1 MRGGSFGAFPFFI
14 VMEKEIWKPV
24 VGYEGVYEVS
34 NKGRIKSVERIVDA
48 KNHKIHKRESIRNL
62 KIHNGY
68 YYITLSKNS
77 KNETLAVHRIVA
89 MAFLDKPNEKNH
101 IDHINT
107 NRLDNRVEN
116 LKWCTR
122 LENARNPITR
132 QNVILAHKNESYLKK
147 AQMAKIISGKAK
159 IVYKYSV
166 ENKYIESYESISNA
180 ARSIRNTNFKSVRA
194 RISLVLDKENNVA
207 YGYKWRSQRIEPTQ

>member
-14 VMEKEIWKPV
+14 VMEQEIWRPV

-34 NKGRIKSVERIVDA
+34 NKGRIKSLERIVNT
-48 KNHKIHKRESIRNL
+48 KNRKIHKRESIRNL
-62 KIHNGY
+62 KIHDGY
-68 YYITLSKNS
+68 YYITLAKNS
-77 KNETLAVHRIVA
+77 KRETLAVHRIVA
-89 MAFLDKPNEKNH
+89 MAFLDKPNGKNH

-147 AQMAKIISGKAK
+147 AQMAKTILGKAK

-180 ARSIRNTNFKSVRA
+180 ARSIRNTNFKSAKA

-207 YGYKWRSQRIEPTQ
+207 YGYKWRSKTIEPTQ